1 MLVLLLLPS
10 FLLVW
15 TQDRHSHHLPPFL
28 PPDASRCSKLFFSPF
43 FLVYCMK
50 KRKLN
55 FLSLGH
61 SGSIKDP
68 QQATLHLP
76 LAFLFARL
84 LACSLACLGM
94 ARRPT
99 AADCNSLLP
108 LSLSRSLSL
117 SFARVKEKG
126 ATLFPGTSRPPEI
139 AWGCLATNGLTAA
152 DWKAPARKCN
162 SNYRSTCPD

>member
-108 LSLSRSLSL
+108 LSLSLSL
-117 SFARVKEKG
+117 TLSFFCEGEGKG
-126 ATLFPGTSRPPEI
+126 SDPLPRHFAPPRNCLGKPGDE
-139 AWGCLATNGLTAA
+139 
-152 DWKAPARKCN
+152 
-162 SNYRSTCPD
+162 RSHGGRLEGPRSKMQLKLQIYLP